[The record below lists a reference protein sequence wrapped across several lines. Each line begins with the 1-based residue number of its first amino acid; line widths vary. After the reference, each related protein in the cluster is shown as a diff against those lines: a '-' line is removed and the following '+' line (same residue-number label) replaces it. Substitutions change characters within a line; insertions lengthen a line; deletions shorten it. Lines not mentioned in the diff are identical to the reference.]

1 MNMRKLFILLIAASF
16 CCVAFSSCN
25 TYGLAPMEP
34 TVIVVNNNLVYAELD
49 QERIQNLNLAVSS
62 CDGLTACGVI
72 NEAGDEIIR
81 KVFQSKD
88 DPDPEIQT
96 VTLGETAYAHPDPR
110 YPNLIV
116 VLIDGKPAVFQYCNG
131 GLSGGAQL
139 KEMYGINGPNKIRE
153 IQIRSQKDKQKA
165 VLEATVTAPAELE
178 AFCDAL
184 DSEQGSLGRTRDTS
198 VNGTFPVYLLEV
210 VLDNGFSFSFDY
222 FPNRGDGCVH
232 FAGEFFASSEQI
244 NTWIS
249 SHVQ

>member
-1 MNMRKLFILLIAASF
+1 MRIRKISSIFIAALL
-16 CCVAFSSCN
+16 CCSMFSACN
-25 TYGLAPMEP
+25 AANDVPPEP
-34 TVIVVNNNLVYAELD
+34 FSILVNNNLVYAELY

-62 CDGLTACGVI
+62 CDGLTACGVV
-72 NEAGDEIIR
+72 NEAGEEKIR
-81 KVFQSKD
+81 EVYQNKD
-88 DPDPEIQT
+88 DRNPTVET
-96 VTLGETAYAHPDPR
+96 VTLGETAYALPDPR

-165 VLEATVTAPAELE
+165 VLEATVTDPAELE